1 MNDDGQW
8 LPKSELLHDRNAPAI
23 LDDVPNIIDEEDD
36 LVMFQ
41 NCVFAVNAG
50 HYAIITNPAHCDAED
65 PSMPDYVLVKAKELE
80 ETYLRHFSFGEK
92 RKRLTVRELRKYMER
107 RSLSTEPS
115 RVRVDDK
122 YVYIGSLMYE
132 PVPHSPISTALF
144 DLLNH
149 VMPET
154 RQRSYLKAFIASLC
168 KGQIASPPSFALYLH
183 SAQGG
188 IGKSTLFDVIRKAV
202 GGIKFGA
209 GSDIASDIGKGFG
222 ADSFEKHPLMV
233 FDEIDTKVN
242 IVTALKSYVGGTEQA
257 MGDKFV
263 KRRVVKH
270 HMHFVYL
277 FNNVR
282 QIKVRDDAEAR
293 RTLVL
298 DSTQTTRIPESI
310 KILLDNTPTNIIGP
324 AAMAWIEDLA
334 ADPHVPALPYDAPQT
349 AIRDRIVALCSPEK
363 GTGAHAE
370 DYVTRERQA
379 GSQPTVE
386 GLRQYLMENARTS
399 LTLPQAK
406 AELGEAERMLA
417 DKEKAR
423 RAQNVFVEMMEAR

>member
-168 KGQIASPPSFALYLH
+168 KGQIASPPSFA
-183 SAQGG
+183 
-188 IGKSTLFDVIRKAV
+188 
-202 GGIKFGA
+202 
-209 GSDIASDIGKGFG
+209 
-222 ADSFEKHPLMV
+222 SFPL
-233 FDEIDTKVN
+233 
-242 IVTALKSYVGGTEQA
+242 
-257 MGDKFV
+257 
-263 KRRVVKH
+263 
-270 HMHFVYL
+270 
-277 FNNVR
+277 
-282 QIKVRDDAEAR
+282 
-293 RTLVL
+293 
-298 DSTQTTRIPESI
+298 
-310 KILLDNTPTNIIGP
+310 
-324 AAMAWIEDLA
+324 
-334 ADPHVPALPYDAPQT
+334 PALCT
-349 AIRDRIVALCSPEK
+349 RRDREVYAVRRNSQGCWRHQVRSRIRHCKRHWERIRRRQL
-363 GTGAHAE
+363 
-370 DYVTRERQA
+370 REA
-379 GSQPTVE
+379 PSN
-386 GLRQYLMENARTS
+386 GL
-399 LTLPQAK
+399 
-406 AELGEAERMLA
+406 
-417 DKEKAR
+417 
-423 RAQNVFVEMMEAR
+423 